1 MTSGPRGRVLGLAL
15 LVAAL
20 PGCAPT
26 GGNLVCSAGP
36 GRTLA
41 PEELDESSG
50 ATWSRS
56 DPALLWT
63 VNDGPDGTLF
73 LVDTAGAEVRR
84 FETEGGR
91 RLRDVE
97 ALASGACG
105 DDWCVYLGDTGDNG
119 ERRKTVALLR
129 VREPGPDEEAGPLE
143 REAFRI
149 RYPDGPRDV
158 EAMFIHPELGIHL
171 VSKGRSGPPTVYRYP
186 GVPTADSVVTMIR
199 IQTLGSGARSRR
211 DMVTG
216 ATWVPGTDRVLIRTY
231 SELEA
236 FRLVDGRLEP
246 IPEGVLSLGPLQE
259 PQGEA
264 VAAHRDGRVVTT
276 TEGGPFRARS
286 ALHLLR
292 CEIGDEA
299 VEASGSRNDPGQG
312 PGVLS
317 ASGS

>member
-1 MTSGPRGRVLGLAL
+1 
-15 LVAAL
+15 
-20 PGCAPT
+20 
-26 GGNLVCSAGP
+26 VCSAGP

-50 ATWSRS
+50 VTWNRWDSS
-56 DPALLWT
+56 LLWT

-84 FETEGGR
+84 FSTEGGR

-97 ALASGACG
+97 TLASGACG
-105 DDWCVYLGDTGDNG
+105 EEWCIYLGDLGDNG
-119 ERRKTVALLR
+119 ERRRTVAILR
-129 VREPGPDEEAGPLE
+129 VREPGPDDGDAPLE

-149 RYPDGPRDV
+149 RYPDGPKDV

-186 GVPTADSVVTMIR
+186 GIPTPDSVVTMER
-199 IQTLGSGARSRR
+199 IQTLGTGARSRR

-216 ATWVPGTDRVLIRTY
+216 ATWVPGTDRVLVRTY
-231 SELEA
+231 SELTA
-236 FRLVDGRLEP
+236 FRMVEGRLEP
-246 IPEGVLSLGPLQE
+246 IPGGVLSLGPLQE

-264 VAAHRDGRVVTT
+264 VAAHADGRVVTT
-276 TEGGPFRARS
+276 TEGGPFRDRS

-292 CEIGDEA
+292 CEVAKEGLQA
-299 VEASGSRNDPGQG
+299 PGSSAPTGGSTPGG
-312 PGVLS
+312 
-317 ASGS
+317 